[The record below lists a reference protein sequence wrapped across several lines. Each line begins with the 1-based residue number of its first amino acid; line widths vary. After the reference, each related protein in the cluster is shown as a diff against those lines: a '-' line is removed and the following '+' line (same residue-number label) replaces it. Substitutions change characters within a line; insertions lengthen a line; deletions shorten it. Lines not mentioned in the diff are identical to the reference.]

1 MQVQTE
7 IVVNGDELKSVSLE
21 MLNSKNSPHQK
32 EKILANLSLP
42 EKLQRTYNMLQ
53 VEKKNRRKDK
63 AAIKEFEALKREH
76 LKTLDIRLADIKDE

>member
-1 MQVQTE
+1 MVG
-7 IVVNGDELKSVSLE
+7 GDELKSVSLE
-21 MLNSKNSPHQK
+21 MLNSKNSPLEK

-76 LKTLDIRLADIKDE
+76 LKTLDIRLTDIKEE